1 MTERA
6 IPAWLP
12 FALLILAVAALF
24 PGVLAGEAL
33 FWGLP
38 SLQFYPW
45 REYAFAQIAAGR
57 LPVWNPL
64 VGAGAPLLANYQT
77 AVFYPPNWLHL
88 VLPDA
93 HAMSILAV
101 LHVLWAGLGM
111 WLFAGALGLSAFG
124 RGFSTLAYA
133 LSGYLI
139 GRAGS
144 FPTADAAA
152 WIPWMFWLAWR
163 AVNGG
168 RWRDAGGLALVFAL
182 QLLAGHAQ
190 TTWYSTVA
198 VGLFALWIALWLR
211 RSEPARWRARALLL
225 AGLGML
231 LGAGI
236 AAIQLVPTAEYLLES
251 QRSGGLDY
259 ATLTNLSYHPLR
271 LVTWLNPRFFGS
283 PVDGSYLTK
292 GKGAFFEDHA
302 YIGFLPVIAAG
313 AAVVGWLRLRRKPPG
328 DLAFRTIPFWAGLA
342 LLGLFFA
349 GGRHNPLFRPLVDAV
364 PTFDAFRD
372 PVRWLILPVFGLSV
386 LAGIGTEHWGRGKWI
401 VFWSR
406 LAGAGGAALAL
417 MALGYVTF
425 SDPEPDTLR
434 VLSWSMA
441 ELGCWIAVAALLTLI
456 KPDEA
461 TGTSPG
467 LWRVAVLIFVAVDL
481 VWAGAGLNPTVPP
494 AYYTGDYAVAR
505 PAGRIYWFED
515 YEDDVTFGSDEDAPN
530 PLPGYFNLSDYRIA
544 QEDWRAVRT
553 SLLPNLTMLD
563 GIHTLNNNDPL
574 LPAGYSRYIALIEAL
589 GPAAGS
595 LLRAGGVSQ
604 VYGLT
609 PDGWQGGNPATAP
622 DDPLTAWLVPD
633 AVWLDSDAAVEDALR
648 DPAWDPDRTA
658 VLHGE
663 RSAGDS
669 APPLTAGSA
678 SLIDESPT
686 RLVYRVQADG
696 AGFLALSRA
705 WYPGWRA
712 EIDGQPVDLFRANL
726 AFMAVAVPPGES
738 TITLSYSLNHWR
750 AGAAVSGIALAI
762 AAGLILW
769 DQARRS
775 RQAKAGATDG

>member
-1 MTERA
+1 MTDRD

-24 PGVLAGEAL
+24 PGVLAGEVL

-45 REYAFAQIAAGR
+45 REYAFEQVAAGN
-57 LPVWNPL
+57 LPAWNPL

-88 VLPDA
+88 LLPDA
-93 HAMSILAV
+93 HAMSIVAV

-111 WLFAGALGLSAFG
+111 WLFSGALGLPAFG
-124 RGFSTLAYA
+124 RAFSTLAYA

-152 WIPWMFWLAWR
+152 WIPWIFWLAWR
-163 AVNGG
+163 VATGG
-168 RWRDAGGLALVFAL
+168 RWRDAGGLALAFAM

-190 TTWYSTVA
+190 TTWYSAVA

-211 RSEPARWRARALLL
+211 RGDPAPQRAGALAL
-225 AGLGML
+225 AGLAAL

-236 AAIQLVPTAEYLLES
+236 AAIQLLPTAEYLLES

-259 ATLTNLSYHPLR
+259 DTLTNLSYHPLR
-271 LVTWLNPRFFGS
+271 LVTWLNPNFFGS

-313 AAVVGWLRLRRKPPG
+313 AAVIGWLRLRRTPPG
-328 DLAFRTIPFWAGLA
+328 DRAFRTIPFWAGLA

-349 GGRHNPLFRPLVDAV
+349 GGKHNPLFRTLYDVV

-372 PVRWLILPVFGLSV
+372 PVRWLILPAFGLSV
-386 LAGIGTEHWGRGKWI
+386 LAGIGTGYWGRGRWI

-406 LAGAGGAALAL
+406 LAGAGGAGLAI
-417 MALGYVTF
+417 MALGFVTLAE
-425 SDPEPDTLR
+425 PEQDTLR

-441 ELGCWIAVAALLTLI
+441 ELGCWIAVAALLTLV
-456 KPDEA
+456 KPDA
-461 TGTSPG
+461 TTGTRPG
-467 LWRVAVLIFVAVDL
+467 LWRTTVLIFVAIDL
-481 VWAGAGLNPTVPP
+481 AWAGAGLNPTVTPD
-494 AYYTGDYAVAR
+494 YYTGEVAIAR

-515 YEDDVTFGSDEDAPN
+515 TEDDVTFGGDEDAPN
-530 PLPGYFNLSDYRIA
+530 SPPGYFNLGDYRVA
-544 QEDWRAVRT
+544 QDDWRAVRT

-563 GIHTLNNNDPL
+563 DVATLNNNDPL
-574 LPAGYSRYIALIEAL
+574 LPGSFSRYVALIEDL

-595 LLRAGGVSQ
+595 LLRAGGVSH
-604 VYGLT
+604 VFGPA
-609 PDGWQGGNPATAP
+609 PDGWRGSNPATAP
-622 DDPLTAWLVPD
+622 DDPLAAWLVPD
-633 AVWLDSDAAVEDALR
+633 ALWLADDAAIEDTLR
-648 DPAWDPDRTA
+648 DPAWDPQRTA
-658 VLHGE
+658 IVRGDPP
-663 RSAGDS
+663 AG
-669 APPLTAGSA
+669 APVAPLTTGAA
-678 SLIDESPT
+678 TLIDEAPT
-686 RLVYRVQADG
+686 RLAYRVEADG
-696 AGFLALSRA
+696 AGVLVLSRA

-712 EIDGQPVDLFRANL
+712 ERDGEPVELHRANL

-738 TITLSYSLNHWR
+738 TVTLSYSPTHWR
-750 AGAAVSGIALAI
+750 AGVAVSGIALALVI
-762 AAGLILW
+762 GLAAW
-769 DQARRS
+769 AWARER
-775 RQAKAGATDG
+775 RANAGEPDG

>member
-1 MTERA
+1 MTERD
-6 IPAWLP
+6 IPNWLP
-12 FALLILAVAALF
+12 FALLILAVVALF
-24 PGVLAGEAL
+24 PGVLAGEVL

-45 REYAFAQIAAGR
+45 REFAFEQIAAGH
-57 LPVWNPL
+57 LPTWNPL

-88 VLPDA
+88 LLPDA
-93 HAMSILAV
+93 HAMSIVAV

-111 WLFAGALGLSAFG
+111 WLFSGVLGLPAFG
-124 RGFSTLAYA
+124 RAFSTLAYA

-152 WIPWMFWLAWR
+152 WIPWIFWLAWR
-163 AVNGG
+163 VMAGG
-168 RWRDAGGLALVFAL
+168 RWRDAGGLALAFAL

-190 TTWYSTVA
+190 TTWYSAVA
-198 VGLFALWIALWLR
+198 VGLFALWIALWPR
-211 RSEPARWRARALLL
+211 RGEPGRGRARALAL
-225 AGLGML
+225 AGLAAL

-236 AAIQLVPTAEYLLES
+236 AAVQLLPTAEYLLES

-259 ATLTNLSYHPLR
+259 GTLTNLSYHPLR
-271 LVTWLNPRFFGS
+271 LVTWLNPNFFGS
-283 PVDGSYLTK
+283 PIDGSYLTK

-302 YIGFLPVIAAG
+302 YIGFLPIIAAG
-313 AAVVGWLRLRRKPPG
+313 AAVWGWLRLRRTAPRDP
-328 DLAFRTIPFWAGLA
+328 AFRTIPFWAGLA

-349 GGRHNPLFRPLVDAV
+349 AGKHNPLFRALVDLV

-386 LAGIGTEHWGRGKWI
+386 LAGIGTGHWGRGKWI

-406 LAGAGGAALAL
+406 LAGAGGAGLAI
-417 MALGYVTF
+417 MALGFVTF
-425 SDPEPDTLR
+425 SDPTSDTLR

-441 ELGCWIAVAALLTLI
+441 ELGCWIAVAALLTLV
-456 KPDEA
+456 KPDAA

-467 LWRVAVLIFVAVDL
+467 LWRAAVLVFVALDL
-481 VWAGAGLNPTVPP
+481 AWAGAGLNPTVTPD
-494 AYYTGDYAVAR
+494 YFTGEVAIAR

-515 YEDDVTFGSDEDAPN
+515 TEDDVTFGGDEDAPN
-530 PLPGYFNLSDYRIA
+530 PPPGYFNLGDYRIA
-544 QEDWRAVRT
+544 QDNWRAVRT

-563 GIHTLNNNDPL
+563 GVATLNNNDPL
-574 LPAGYSRYIALIEAL
+574 LPGSFSRYIALIEER

-604 VYGLT
+604 VYG
-609 PDGWQGGNPATAP
+609 PAPGGWAGSNPATAP
-622 DDPLTAWLVPD
+622 DDPPLAWLVPE
-633 AVWLDSDAAVEDALR
+633 ALWLGTDAAIEDALR
-648 DPAWDPDRTA
+648 DPAWDPAQTA
-658 VLHGE
+658 VL
-663 RSAGDS
+663 RGDPPDD
-669 APPLTAGSA
+669 APGAPLTTGTV

-686 RLVYRVQADG
+686 RLTYRVKADG
-696 AGFLALSRA
+696 AGFLVLSRA

-712 EIDGQPVDLFRANL
+712 EREGGPVDLVRANL
-726 AFMAVAVPPGES
+726 AFMAVALMPGES
-738 TITLSYSLNHWR
+738 TVTLSYSLTHWR
-750 AGAAVSGIALAI
+750 TGVALSGIALALAI
-762 AAGLILW
+762 GLGAW
-769 DQARRS
+769 GWARGRRS
-775 RQAKAGATDG
+775 EREEMHG